1 MKWETSEFKKMRWE
15 TYDIKKRKKNTKK
28 NIGNSGPTPVARG
41 SSGAKAPL
49 LAARAYWQ
57 VVNPSLLGLLNA
69 VLKVYNSLELNYH
82 IKSVCKI
89 VPKALIVVLVWR
101 L

>member
-1 MKWETSEFKKMRWE
+1 MKWETYDLKKM
-15 TYDIKKRKKNTKK
+15 KKNTRK
-28 NIGNSGPTPVARG
+28 NSGNSGPTPVARG
-41 SSGAKAPL
+41 SSWAKAPP

-57 VVNPSLLGLLNA
+57 VVNPSLLILLNTT
-69 VLKVYNSLELNYH
+69 LKVYNRLELNYH

-89 VPKALIVVLVWR
+89 VPMALIIVLVWR